1 MCQSGFGHAGKRYS
15 PGNEK
20 PPVAVG
26 RGRRK
31 LRLEADYI
39 SQYFIV

>member
-1 MCQSGFGHAGKRYS
+1 MYQSGFGHAGKRYS

-31 LRLEADYI
+31 LCREANYI
-39 SQYFIV
+39 SQCFIV